1 MTKEKHITELE
12 KILKEL
18 YPLLPL
24 ENIANSSIYTIKDLA
39 QEFNR
44 EVERRF
50 NTPFL
55 PGIEKNWN
63 TIFLDTLEAIKMDK
77 KGYLEK
83 VYNNIHPE
91 NKDLRNSLN
100 TAISYEQ

>member
-1 MTKEKHITELE
+1 MNKEKHIAELE
-12 KILKEL
+12 KILKEH

-24 ENIANSSIYTIKDLA
+24 ESIANSSIYTIKDLA
-39 QEFNR
+39 QEFNK

-55 PGIEKNWN
+55 PGIDKNWN
-63 TIFLDTLEAIKMDK
+63 TIFLDTLEALKMDK
-77 KGYLEK
+77 KGYLKK

-91 NKDLRNSLN
+91 NKELRENLK
-100 TAISYEQ
+100 TAINNE